1 MDRGI
6 LNRLV
11 PVNWANASIE
21 VRLDEAAAAFHPLW
35 LQRTIVALLA
45 AILATQVL
53 PIWICVLW
61 GLGHGVIEAWSWIAS
76 KKQFSQ
82 QDIGPGIRRS
92 FLLNLIVVEV
102 WWALLGV
109 LCLLTGTLTGQIC
122 GAVLL
127 VTLASL
133 LVLLFYSTPMLFL
146 IVGAL
151 PPMAALAIITHR
163 FEFDLSVILPIWIY
177 LGLCLAFVL
186 GRAADTPSSQEAQ
199 RRLKDA
205 LDSYK
210 ILTDNITDFIGRT
223 DLQGVYQYAS
233 PSVYTVLGYRPDEL
247 IGMRIQDLLDAE
259 SGNFEFSGQNET
271 VAHPDAMMTVTLR
284 VRHKLGHWVWLQ
296 TSAKLVVEN
305 GHPVGLIGAS
315 RDVTEY
321 VTADLALREA
331 KAEAEEAN
339 KAKAAFL
346 ANMSHEIRTPMNAVL
361 GALHLLEHE
370 PISPEGRR
378 LVDQALI
385 CGEMLTQI
393 VNDVLDF
400 SKIEAGELS
409 LLPTPMSIVGA
420 LEGVIAL
427 LGPQAADKGIEL
439 TWQVKGE
446 PCWIEADPVR
456 LRQAMFNLVG
466 NGVKFTNEGSVTA
479 TISFLPSTVLGHCRL
494 RIEVQDTGIGISETL
509 RPQMFGRFQQGSD
522 ATAASANG
530 TGLGLAISKAL
541 TSLMGGQIDYSS
553 VEGLGSCFW
562 MEFDAPRAE
571 PSQAKN
577 FAVHEMSGLKVL
589 LVEDNATN
597 RLMARTML
605 ASLGAEVTE
614 AENGLAGLVAVIAE
628 TFDIVLMDVQMPI
641 MDGVSATRAIR
652 ALAEPKANI
661 PIIGLTANAM
671 AHQRAEYE
679 QAGMSGIVSKPISPA
694 SLIAEVL
701 KQVGRKVI

>member
-45 AILATQVL
+45 AIVATQVL

-61 GLGHGVIEAWSWIAS
+61 GLGHGAIEAWSWIAS
-76 KKQFSQ
+76 QKQFSQ

-199 RRLKDA
+199 RRLKAA

-439 TWQVKGE
+439 TWHVKGE

-479 TISFLPSTVLGHCRL
+479 TISFLPSTVLGHCRV

-541 TSLMGGQIDYSS
+541 ISLMGGQIDYSS

-605 ASLGAEVTE
+605 ASLGAEVIE

-641 MDGVSATRAIR
+641 MDGLSATRAIR

-701 KQVGRKVI
+701 KQVRRKVI